1 MRLRSD
7 MRLYESDG
15 TAWTDFVS
23 GGAPPSGSISST
35 SAIIGNPPALDTPA
49 EMAAAI
55 QALQGFQINLD
66 TDGDGRV
73 NAEKQQDK
81 PFSFPL
87 PQPSWTINHNLGRR
101 PAFELFDAANNGID
115 EPPRQD
121 PTLNTTIFTWLIPQ
135 AGTATAI

>member
-1 MRLRSD
+1 
-7 MRLYESDG
+7 
-15 TAWTDFVS
+15 
-23 GGAPPSGSISST
+23 
-35 SAIIGNPPALDTPA
+35 
-49 EMAAAI
+49 MAAAI